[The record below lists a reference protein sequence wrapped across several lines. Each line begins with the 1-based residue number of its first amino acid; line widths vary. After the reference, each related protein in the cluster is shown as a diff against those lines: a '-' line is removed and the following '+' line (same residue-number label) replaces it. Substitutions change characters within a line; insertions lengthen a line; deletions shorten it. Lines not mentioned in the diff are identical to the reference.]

1 MASTAILASLDEY
14 DVRTA
19 AGERL
24 EFDRGVLIPMPD
36 NDSLHESVK
45 AKVVGQLNRQLD
57 DPIQAGNELTFEV
70 SPNQVRHPDVAVLLR
85 PPAAI
90 AGHRLQ
96 GAPQL
101 AIEIVS
107 PSDNASDLD
116 EKINLYLANG
126 ARAVWVVWPGPQR
139 IDIHQTGQPT
149 RHYYAADT
157 LAGEEPVPQFRL
169 PVSSLFV

>member
-14 DVRTA
+14 DARTA

-24 EFDRGVLIPMPD
+24 EFDRGVFIPMPN

-45 AKVVGQLNRQLD
+45 TKLVRQLNRQLD
-57 DPIQAGNELTFEV
+57 DPIEAGNELTFEV
-70 SPNQVRHPDVAVLLR
+70 APSRVRHPDVALLLR
-85 PPAAI
+85 PRRAV
-90 AGHRLQ
+90 AGRRFQ
-96 GAPQL
+96 GAPDL

-107 PSDNASDLD
+107 ASDSASDLD
-116 EKINLYLANG
+116 DKIHLYLANG

-139 IDIHQTGQPT
+139 IDIHQTNQPI
-149 RHYYAADT
+149 RQYHAADT
-157 LAGEEPVPQFRL
+157 LSGEEPVPQFRL